1 MADHTAVNKME
12 MRNLAIVLGPTLVR
26 ITDDNM
32 VSMVTDMS
40 QQCWIIESIL
50 SYCLWGGSSQA
61 AYPRETISAYR
72 GGHVLEVTPVGR
84 CLRPG

>member
-26 ITDDNM
+26 TTDDNM

-40 QQCWIIESIL
+40 QLCWIIEYIL
-50 SYCLWGGSSQA
+50 PGGRIESGCISKREDLCLQ
-61 AYPRETISAYR
+61 R
-72 GGHVLEVTPVGR
+72 GACT
-84 CLRPG
+84 